1 MFSFAKNTEFDK
13 EVLEYIEN
21 ECRQIVLQLNPNTT
35 ERQYEKILENI
46 GNSSLEEFKKLPKE
60 TMEGLIKRLMDFIPN
75 NEKLFHQL
83 LGKTMILT
91 MLIISLLVSR
101 DEEIFNNVEEPLAS
115 VFEEIIDEMIEKF

>member
-1 MFSFAKNTEFDK
+1 MFGFAKNTEFDK

-21 ECRQIVLQLNPNTT
+21 ECRQIVLELNPNTT

-46 GNSSLEEFKKLPKE
+46 GNSSLEEFKTLPKE
-60 TMEGLIKRLMDFIPN
+60 TMEGLIKKLMDFIPN